1 MKAQIR
7 KNQKDW
13 HIYIFWIILGAFAL
27 LFIMD
32 AFSGNE
38 FDQLPLVLCLLPLA
52 ILQSRPYQITDRDML
67 YGNGQYSL
75 MGQNADEFPQSATL
89 GDNAVR
95 VEMEASV
102 LLGGINRSVFA
113 TADDELRPVMNGI
126 YFDIT
131 TN

>member
-52 ILQSRPYQITDRDML
+52 ILQSRPYQITDRDTYDFLSLLMSCIFL
-67 YGNGQYSL
+67 QYRKQLS
-75 MGQNADEFPQSATL
+75 Q
-89 GDNAVR
+89 
-95 VEMEASV
+95 
-102 LLGGINRSVFA
+102 
-113 TADDELRPVMNGI
+113 
-126 YFDIT
+126 YF
-131 TN
+131 

>member
-38 FDQLPLVLCLLPLA
+38 FDPVSYTHLTLPTIA
-52 ILQSRPYQITDRDML
+52 
-67 YGNGQYSL
+67 
-75 MGQNADEFPQSATL
+75 
-89 GDNAVR
+89 
-95 VEMEASV
+95 
-102 LLGGINRSVFA
+102 
-113 TADDELRPVMNGI
+113 
-126 YFDIT
+126 
-131 TN
+131 

>member
-27 LFIMD
+27 LFIVD

-67 YGNGQYSL
+67 YGNGQIDVKLISRL
-75 MGQNADEFPQSATL
+75 ECCGN
-89 GDNAVR
+89 R
-95 VEMEASV
+95 
-102 LLGGINRSVFA
+102 LL
-113 TADDELRPVMNGI
+113 LPNGRGHRKTFLFLSGRQGRI

>member
-52 ILQSRPYQITDRDML
+52 IPVSYTHL
-67 YGNGQYSL
+67 
-75 MGQNADEFPQSATL
+75 TL
-89 GDNAVR
+89 PTI
-95 VEMEASV
+95 
-102 LLGGINRSVFA
+102 LLV
-113 TADDELRPVMNGI
+113 
-126 YFDIT
+126 
-131 TN
+131 

>member
-67 YGNGQYSL
+67 YGNGQIDVKLISRLECCGNEVVVYYS
-75 MGQNADEFPQSATL
+75 
-89 GDNAVR
+89 R
-95 VEMEASV
+95 ME
-102 LLGGINRSVFA
+102 GGIERHSSFYP
-113 TADDELRPVMNGI
+113 ADKEEFISILQQINPNI
-126 YFDIT
+126 KL
-131 TN
+131 N

>member
-67 YGNGQYSL
+67 YGNGQIDVKLISRLECCGNEVVVYYSR
-75 MGQNADEFPQSATL
+75 MKG
-89 GDNAVR
+89 
-95 VEMEASV
+95 ASKDV
-102 LLGGINRSVFA
+102 PLFIRQTRKNLFRYYNKLI
-113 TADDELRPVMNGI
+113 PI
-126 YFDIT
+126 
-131 TN
+131 